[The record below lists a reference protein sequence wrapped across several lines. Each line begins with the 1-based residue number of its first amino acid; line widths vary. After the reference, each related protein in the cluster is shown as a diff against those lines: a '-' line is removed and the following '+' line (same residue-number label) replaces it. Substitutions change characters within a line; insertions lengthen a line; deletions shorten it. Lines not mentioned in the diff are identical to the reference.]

1 MIARVLCRRR
11 LDEGNERLPT
21 AEGQRTSAFL
31 SLPDME
37 GNAGEEVAGA
47 TATVGA
53 TPMTRFRSTKEEV
66 NQHEKQSD
74 TSQYQTE
81 PRTSRATPE
90 IRVIEKQLREKE
102 RDLQIRGAEV
112 QDVEKVLREKEG
124 DLQVREADVHDV
136 EKVLRVKE

>member
-1 MIARVLCRRR
+1 MIARILCRRR
-11 LDEGNERLPT
+11 SDEGNERLAT

-31 SLPDME
+31 SLPGME

-66 NQHEKQSD
+66 NQPEKQSD

-90 IRVIEKQLREKE
+90 IRVIEKQLREE